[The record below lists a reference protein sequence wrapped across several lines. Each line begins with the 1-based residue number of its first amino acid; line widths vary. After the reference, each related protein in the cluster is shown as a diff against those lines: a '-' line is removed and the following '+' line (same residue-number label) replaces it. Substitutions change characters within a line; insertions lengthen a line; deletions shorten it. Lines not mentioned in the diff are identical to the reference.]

1 MMPTLPLT
9 ASTNAERPL
18 LVTKLEESALRFGES
33 TEICD
38 IVEGASVCTA
48 TGWLKRVIL
57 DM

>member
-38 IVEGASVCTA
+38 IVEGADDRLSA
-48 TGWLKRVIL
+48 LLL
-57 DM
+57 DG